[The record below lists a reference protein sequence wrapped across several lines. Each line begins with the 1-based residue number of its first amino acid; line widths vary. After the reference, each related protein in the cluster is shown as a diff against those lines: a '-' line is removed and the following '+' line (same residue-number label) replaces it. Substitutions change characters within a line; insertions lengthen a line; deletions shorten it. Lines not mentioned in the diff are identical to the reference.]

1 MSSRS
6 TLIRYGGLAAVA
18 AGTLYFLGAFSTTL
32 DYPSAYLFTG
42 LRLSAVWDVFMRL
55 LVLGGLAGLHA
66 RQVGSLGYGRLGT
79 MGFLLAFVGSLLAAA
94 LGPLMFS
101 GVPGA
106 PPSLLVIVVTG
117 AVAAA
122 AELGMLLLGVATLRA
137 AVLPLPWGA
146 LPLALFLL
154 GVPLITFVGTL
165 FPAGIGVSVLI
176 YAQPLLLGLGWALLG
191 YALWSGVGAG
201 ARHRPARVR

>member
-191 YALWSGVGAG
+191 YALWSEVG